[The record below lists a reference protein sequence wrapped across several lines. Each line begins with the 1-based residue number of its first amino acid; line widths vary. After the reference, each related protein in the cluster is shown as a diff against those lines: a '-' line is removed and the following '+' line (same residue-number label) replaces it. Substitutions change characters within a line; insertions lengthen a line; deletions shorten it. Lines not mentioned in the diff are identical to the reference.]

1 MEDFAVKTMSD
12 MMLGR
17 CRCAAVEVLV
27 DDFFGCVA
35 GGWRPE
41 VAVCW
46 MLDVEFYQYTVLVGI
61 CFAFVFCDEGRN
73 SNSC

>member
-35 GGWRPE
+35 GG
-41 VAVCW
+41 CW
-46 MLDVEFYQYTVLVGI
+46 LLFDTRYAVLVGI
-61 CFAFVFCDEGRN
+61 CFAFV
-73 SNSC
+73 S